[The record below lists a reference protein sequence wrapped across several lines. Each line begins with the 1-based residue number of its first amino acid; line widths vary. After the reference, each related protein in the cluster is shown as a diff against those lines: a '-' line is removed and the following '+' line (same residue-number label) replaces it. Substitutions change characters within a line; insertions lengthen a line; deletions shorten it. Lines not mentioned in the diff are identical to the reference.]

1 MKDNR
6 EFCLGNFTVEPGKKK
21 SGFLR
26 IGGGE
31 FQLPATIL
39 HGEQPGKTVLITAG
53 IHAEEYVGI
62 QSALELSEMLKVQKI
77 AGTVVIV
84 KVVNR
89 KAFELRSGSDS
100 HEDGKNLN
108 RVFPGSKEGTWSE
121 RLAYA
126 IEKELLSIADYY
138 IDLHSGDSYE
148 QLTPYVYYAGAAAK
162 EVVEQSREMAQ
173 QADVPYMV
181 GSNVAMGGCY
191 NYAASLGIPSILLER
206 GQMGGWTKEES
217 HSTRRDVR
225 NILCHLGIY
234 QGEKDYRN
242 YYPLEVKNLCYQA
255 ANEQGLWYPCK
266 KPGDMIQQGDMLGV
280 IKDYEG
286 KILEVCKA
294 EYGGVI
300 LYQTGSLQVQESGS
314 VIAYG
319 KISRESDSRKERI
332 AGYWSKRSD
341 SFQAQRRAELHSSM
355 ADRWLLEIQK
365 YLPQRKLK
373 ILDVGCGS
381 GFFTILLGKQGHE
394 VLGTDLTPDMIEK
407 SRELAKEEGV
417 DCKFEIMDAEN
428 LDFPDETF
436 DVVISRNLTWT
447 LPDAGHAYDE
457 WCRVLKKGGILLN
470 FDANYGSSNFADTS
484 HLPENHTHNQV
495 GMDMMQECEE
505 IKKQLPISSY
515 IRPAWDVETLGNLGI
530 LELSLDL
537 GVGKRIYIKK
547 DEFYNPVPIF
557 TLCGKK
563 EE

>member
-26 IGGGE
+26 IGGE

-108 RVFPGSKEGTWSE
+108 RVFPGNREGTWSE

-242 YYPLEVKNLCYQA
+242 YYPLEVKDLCYQA

-319 KISRESDSRKERI
+319 RISRESDSRKERI

-447 LPDAGHAYDE
+447 LPDAGHAYEE